1 MANQTL
7 VGFHFSL
14 HHFSEGGTENKKVLP
29 PFYDVQKICHTT
41 SDTYLIFDCCEFA
54 HTQEIGLDKS
64 MLKRFAFA

>member
-29 PFYDVQKICHTT
+29 PFYNVQKICHTT
-41 SDTYLIFDCCEFA
+41 SDTYV
-54 HTQEIGLDKS
+54 LD
-64 MLKRFAFA
+64 F